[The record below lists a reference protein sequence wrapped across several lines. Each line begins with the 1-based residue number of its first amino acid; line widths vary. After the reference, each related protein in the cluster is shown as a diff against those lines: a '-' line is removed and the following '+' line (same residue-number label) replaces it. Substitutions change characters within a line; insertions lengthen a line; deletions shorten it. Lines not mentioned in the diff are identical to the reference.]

1 MVENPT
7 HNPPQNMTY
16 DGPDEIVRATLID
29 GEAVAFVARTTRLC
43 EAARVAHGAS
53 PLAAAALG
61 RTLTMTAMMS
71 LSSLKNDEDRLTVT
85 VNGHGPI
92 GKIVCGGRAPALVKG
107 YVENPTLD
115 LPLNAQGKLDV
126 GQAVGRDGTVTVI
139 RDLGLKEPYVGRARL
154 VSGEIAED
162 FALYFTVSEQ
172 TPSLVALGVHVNR
185 HACVDSAGGVLIQAL
200 PGCSEESLTRLEA
213 LAPQLSSVST
223 LMACS
228 AQVEEV
234 MQSLFGDMRMH
245 VLQRQEP
252 AFCCD
257 CSRERIERALIAM
270 GYDELKSLRDED
282 GKAQLWCNFCN
293 RTYDFTGEQL
303 DALLA
308 SMRR

>member
-1 MVENPT
+1 MIGNPM
-7 HNPPQNMTY
+7 QNSQVDKVYT
-16 DGPDEIVRATLID
+16 GPDEIIRATLFD

-53 PLAAAALG
+53 ALAAAALG

-71 LSSLKNDEDRLTVT
+71 LSSLKNDADRLTVT

-92 GKIVCGGRAPALVKG
+92 GKIVCAGRAPALVKG
-107 YVENPTLD
+107 YVENPGVD
-115 LPLNAQGKLDV
+115 LPLNAKGKLDV
-126 GQAVGRDGTVTVI
+126 GQAVGRDGTITVI

-172 TPSLVALGVHVNR
+172 TPSLVALGVHVDRNV
-185 HACVDSAGGVLIQAL
+185 HVDAAGGVLIQAL
-200 PGCSEESLTRLEA
+200 PGCSEESLTRLEV
-213 LAPQLSSVST
+213 LAAQLSTVST
-223 LMACS
+223 LMARPVT
-228 AQVEEV
+228 VEELL
-234 MQSLFGDMRMH
+234 QTLFTDMRIH
-245 VLQRQEP
+245 ILQRQEP

-282 GKAQLWCNFCN
+282 GKAQLWCNFCT
-293 RTYDFTGEQL
+293 RTYDCTGEQQ
-303 DALLA
+303 DDLLA